1 MPIPKATRIPRRVNP
16 ARIAP
21 MNSAVVIS
29 RLYHENQQYYAK
41 IKNDVSQE
49 TDEDKKFTVWF
60 LNDEANYSYSSLKE
74 LYLEHSE
81 LEETFE
87 EWIEKQD
94 YDTYESIESYLSTLS
109 EGDFVNRHIGEEEPI
124 GFVTCIDEEMID
136 AYADYKRGY
145 EEWRYIFEE
154 DYSETGRKRPRK
166 TSDRIYYGV
175 TICKYNWGDTGE
187 YSGFQTY
194 KLGTRRVT
202 IEEWKLIN

>member
-1 MPIPKATRIPRRVNP
+1 MSN
-16 ARIAP
+16 
-21 MNSAVVIS
+21 
-29 RLYHENQQYYAK
+29 LNQEVEETQEGFYDKLNGTHYSSFEQYYAK

-49 TDEDKKFTVWF
+49 SDEDKKYTVWF

-87 EWIEKQD
+87 EWIEKQN

-109 EGDFVNRHIGEEEPI
+109 EDDFVNRHIGEEEPI
-124 GFVTCIDEEMID
+124 GFVTCVDEKMTD

-145 EEWRYIFEE
+145 EEWLYVFEE

-166 TSDRIYYGV
+166 ASDRKYFGV
-175 TICKYNWGDTGE
+175 SICKYNWGDTGQ
-187 YSGFQTY
+187 YTGFQPY
-194 KLGTRRVT
+194 KLEIRRVT
-202 IEEWKLIN
+202 TEEWKLIN